1 MKVNKGSSM
10 EKDKIE
16 NGEEIDIYEIADI
29 FFKRKRVFFLIISI
43 IFVISVILGYFHY
56 KSRKNILD
64 IKFHIRKEKIV
75 SDKLFKESGLIFP
88 QLNIENISQY
98 IKQDKI
104 QKDNFIIEDVKEYDL
119 GSNIIEIRNLKKE
132 NIMYSLKS
140 ENGEKLF
147 NEKDNILFEINKY
160 ITERIEKIIIAEE
173 KNIIKNIEVLSLEA
187 AKSTDI
193 IRKKELKKFMDKDL
207 EHLKI
212 LTGLKLQRKYENM
225 IEVDSIIMEEKDN
238 FISKFLMINFCGI
251 ILGIIVIFLYEFWE
265 KYTLK
270 NMLKIDRIK

>member
-16 NGEEIDIYEIADI
+16 NEEEIDIYEIADI

-187 AKSTDI
+187 AKTTDI

-207 EHLKI
+207 EYLKI

>member
-1 MKVNKGSSM
+1 M

-187 AKSTDI
+187 AKTMDI

>member
-1 MKVNKGSSM
+1 M

-16 NGEEIDIYEIADI
+16 NEEEIDIYEIADI

-187 AKSTDI
+187 AKTTDI

-207 EHLKI
+207 EYLKI

>member
-187 AKSTDI
+187 AKTTDI

-207 EHLKI
+207 EYLKI